1 MGKTNKYHKPRK
13 PIDVDALLKL
23 IAEADVTYYQIEK
36 DVKIGNGI
44 VSRGLK
50 EGTTRPIPP
59 KWELPIIKYLK
70 KKIAEKVDIELQTE
84 EVKKELGFTTP
95 EKESNLKEE
104 QKEAKI
110 NWIEKL
116 QK

>member
-1 MGKTNKYHKPRK
+1 MVKTKKKKPV
-13 PIDVDALLKL
+13 DVELIKKL
-23 IAEADVTYYQIEK
+23 IEESGVSIFRIET

-44 VSRGLK
+44 ISRGLK
-50 EGTTRPIPP
+50 PNPIRAIPP

-84 EVKKELGFTTP
+84 EVKKELGFLTP

-104 QKEAKI
+104 QKEVKRK
-110 NWIEKL
+110 WIEKL
-116 QK
+116 QS